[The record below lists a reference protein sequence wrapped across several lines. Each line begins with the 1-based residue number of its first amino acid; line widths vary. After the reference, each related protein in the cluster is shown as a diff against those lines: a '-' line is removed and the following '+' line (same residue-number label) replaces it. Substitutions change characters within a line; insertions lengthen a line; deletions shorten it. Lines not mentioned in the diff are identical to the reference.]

1 MLYMQCAQLTQAII
15 GQMSFLQCL
24 GLFFVVMLPALD
36 LHFILRLPVFYLQSS
51 WSVYGPTLLR
61 HCGMSWISLSPR
73 RVSVSI
79 YNRHESPPKPRN
91 TPTKFEGITIFL
103 IIVGVIQ
110 CTFFVRMPN
119 TNNRPAPNLPTGSDI
134 QGRASVEPPANPC
147 KARPTRVLPQGL

>member
-1 MLYMQCAQLTQAII
+1 MQCAQLTQAII

-24 GLFFVVMLPALD
+24 GLFFVIMLPALD
-36 LHFILRLPVFYLQSS
+36 LHFILWLPVFYLQSS
-51 WSVYGPTLLR
+51 WSVYGQLSYAIVECLGYLYLLDAFPFQFTIAMKAR
-61 HCGMSWISLSPR
+61 Q
-73 RVSVSI
+73 
-79 YNRHESPPKPRN
+79 KPRN